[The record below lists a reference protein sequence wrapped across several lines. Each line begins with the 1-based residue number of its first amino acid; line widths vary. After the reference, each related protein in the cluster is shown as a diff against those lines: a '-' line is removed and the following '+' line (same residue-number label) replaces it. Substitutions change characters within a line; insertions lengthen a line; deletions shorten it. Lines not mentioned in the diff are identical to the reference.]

1 MGLAVAEA
9 LDYPDFS
16 VVVTYG
22 RLVIGCAFMTPGAYI
37 SYVVVHPDWRGAGI
51 ASFMLYHLMQTCQ
64 GKDITLHVS
73 ATNPAMLLYQR
84 YGFKPEEFMV
94 RFYEKYLPDDSNECR
109 NAFLLRLRR

>member
-51 ASFMLYHLMQTCQ
+51 ASEFKTIVNDYIEKRF
-64 GKDITLHVS
+64 GRVS
-73 ATNPAMLLYQR
+73 A
-84 YGFKPEEFMV
+84 
-94 RFYEKYLPDDSNECR
+94 
-109 NAFLLRLRR
+109 

>member
-1 MGLAVAEA
+1 MAEA

-16 VVVTYG
+16 VVATYK

-37 SYVVVHPDWRGAGI
+37 SYLLVHPDWQGAGI
-51 ASFMLYHLMQTCQ
+51 ATFMLYHLMQTCL

-84 YGFKPEEFMV
+84 FGFKPEEFMV
-94 RFYEKYLPDDSNECR
+94 GFYDKYMPEDSKECR
-109 NAFLLRLRR
+109 NAFLLRQRR